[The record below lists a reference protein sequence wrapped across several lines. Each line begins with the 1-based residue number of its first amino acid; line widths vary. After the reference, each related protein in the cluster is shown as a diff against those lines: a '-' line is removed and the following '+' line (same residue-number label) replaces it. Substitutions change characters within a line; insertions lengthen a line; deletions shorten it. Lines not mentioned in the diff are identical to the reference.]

1 MTMHLVGPYMST
13 NKSKVRGK
21 KLANTAAKRAADAAH
36 EKWLKERGLHPSQR
50 DLQQAFKGKR
60 KISMPDLK
68 VDENAPLSNK
78 IEANGLKRGVMHN
91 LHKEDAATQQAILEK
106 ASWVDQAYN
115 KGPYMVIDPKT
126 DRSQLGSRSRR
137 G

>member
-1 MTMHLVGPYMST
+1 MSMHLVGPYLTTTKYNSKKK
-13 NKSKVRGK
+13 KSKSQ
-21 KLANTAAKRAADAAH
+21 KLAKATAEHD
-36 EKWLKERGLHPSQR
+36 KWLMERGLHPSQR
-50 DLQQAFKGKR
+50 NLQKAFKGKH
-60 KISMPDLK
+60 KVEMPDLK
-68 VDENAPLSNK
+68 VESNAPLSNK

-91 LHKEDAATQQAILEK
+91 LHKENAATQQAILEK

-115 KGPYMVIDPKT
+115 KGPYMLIDPKT